1 MAITLARRGEQGHA
15 SVELDQ
21 IRPETAHTERGPLDR
36 SQFERRMKPVV
47 MIVED
52 EEALLT
58 LLQYNLDK
66 EGYKVVA
73 ASDGE
78 EAALLIREV
87 TPDLVLLDWMLPGL
101 SGIELCR
108 RLRGRPE
115 TRNMPIIMITARGEE
130 ADRIRGLDTGADDY
144 VTKPFSM
151 TELLARIRAVM
162 RRIRP
167 ALTEDLVTFGD
178 IVIDR
183 AAHRVRRGE
192 REVHL
197 GPTEYRLLDHLIQH
211 PGRVFSRE
219 QLLDAVWGSDVYV
232 EARTVDVHVGR
243 LRKALNDKGEKDP
256 IRTVR
261 SAGYS
266 LDEQFHN

>member
-1 MAITLARRGEQGHA
+1 MQMLTTADELRSHA
-15 SVELDQ
+15 SFD
-21 IRPETAHTERGPLDR
+21 
-36 SQFERRMKPVV
+36 RRMKPTVL
-47 MIVED
+47 IVED
-52 EEALLT
+52 EEALST

-66 EGYKVVA
+66 EGYRILS

-78 EAALLIREV
+78 EAAMMVRET

-115 TRNMPIIMITARGEE
+115 TRNLPIIMITARGEE
-130 ADRIRGLDTGADDY
+130 SDRIRGLDTGADDY

-243 LRKALNDKGEKDP
+243 LRKALNDRGERDP

-261 SAGYS
+261 SAGYA
-266 LDEQFHN
+266 LDEQFRA